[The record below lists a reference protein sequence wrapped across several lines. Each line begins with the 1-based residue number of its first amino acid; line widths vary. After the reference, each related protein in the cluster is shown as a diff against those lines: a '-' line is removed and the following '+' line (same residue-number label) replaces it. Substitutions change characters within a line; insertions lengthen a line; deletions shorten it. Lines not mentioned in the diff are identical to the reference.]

1 MAILTDVTGGEV
13 RRQLTSPIT
22 WIAVAIF
29 AVISGMT
36 FVWKLET
43 FLDASLEVLSAP
55 SLRPVNVNQ
64 LLIRPFLDQV
74 GIAALLVLPIVTAR
88 VFRTDSSRHPV
99 DGTHVSRV
107 AAPFVGVLAVYKVML
122 VASLL
127 PVLALF
133 AIGRPEAG
141 PIVSGYV
148 GLLAVGAAFIAVAL
162 LIASLATSPFPAAA
176 ATFALALS
184 LAAASNLAQ
193 SAAPAIRPFFER
205 ISVAFVLDDFTK
217 GVIDA
222 GHIVTCLTIVG
233 VALVL
238 TAHLVRDPK
247 VR

>member
-1 MAILTDVTGGEV
+1 MGILNAVTGGEV

-29 AVISGMT
+29 ALISGLA
-36 FVWKLET
+36 FVLKLDT

-55 SLRPVNVNQ
+55 ALRPVNVNQ

-88 VFRTDSSRHPV
+88 VFWTDSSRRTV
-99 DGTHVSRV
+99 EGTHVGRV
-107 AAPFVGVLAVYKVML
+107 AAPFVGVLAVYKLML
-122 VASLL
+122 AASLL

-133 AIGRPEAG
+133 VIGRPEWG

-162 LIASLATSPFPAAA
+162 FISSLATSPFPAAA
-176 ATFALALS
+176 ATLALSLS
-184 LAAASNLAQ
+184 LAAASYLAQ

-205 ISVAFVLDDFTK
+205 ISIAAALDDFTK
-217 GVIDA
+217 GVVDA
-222 GHIVTCLTIVG
+222 GHIVTCLTIIG